1 MSESVSNLAIKTYH
15 ALKKLSA
22 PHKYKTA
29 LVQQQAVFDCEIFVK
44 KVARP
49 KHCKARPTIQRI
61 QDLQS
66 GWYLLGLERRWCE
79 PVGVVRPLPLPHPGA
94 GRGHLGQGEAV
105 QWRAEAQVWDVR
117 HGRRQQLL
125 PGHPPGAG
133 GPGEGQQVQGPG
145 ASLSHPGDTR
155 DSGDR
160 SKLGRST
167 GRFIG
172 LPHFKL

>member
-66 GWYLLGLERRWCE
+66 GWYLLGLERR
-79 PVGVVRPLPLPHPGA
+79 
-94 GRGHLGQGEAV
+94 
-105 QWRAEAQVWDVR
+105 
-117 HGRRQQLL
+117 
-125 PGHPPGAG
+125 
-133 GPGEGQQVQGPG
+133 
-145 ASLSHPGDTR
+145 
-155 DSGDR
+155 
-160 SKLGRST
+160 
-167 GRFIG
+167 
-172 LPHFKL
+172 

>member
-29 LVQQQAVFDCEIFVK
+29 LVQQQPVFDCEIFVK
-44 KVARP
+44 KLARP

-66 GWYLLGLERRWCE
+66 GCYLFGGKKDVNQLIFD
-79 PVGVVRPLPLPHPGA
+79 VDRPLPLPHPGT

-105 QWRAEAQVWDVR
+105 
-117 HGRRQQLL
+117 
-125 PGHPPGAG
+125 
-133 GPGEGQQVQGPG
+133 
-145 ASLSHPGDTR
+145 
-155 DSGDR
+155 
-160 SKLGRST
+160 
-167 GRFIG
+167 
-172 LPHFKL
+172 